1 MSEDLPN
8 VYKWNTPYDLLNTLN
23 SATFTDKYGI
33 KHIAGT
39 IAGTMLLFKVD
50 GRYVLPNKEDEVQYI
65 GNGRWQIITRTELI
79 NHES

>member
-33 KHIAGT
+33 KHIAG

-65 GNGRWQIITRTELI
+65 GNGRWQIITGTELI

>member
-39 IAGTMLLFKVD
+39 MLLFKVD

-65 GNGRWQIITRTELI
+65 GNGRWQIITGTELI
-79 NHES
+79 NHGS

>member
-33 KHIAGT
+33 KHIFK
-39 IAGTMLLFKVD
+39 AGTMLLFKVD

-65 GNGRWQIITRTELI
+65 GNGRWQIITGTELI